1 MKKQNPFGL
10 LFISLLLLIFMTA
23 LTACGK
29 STPQPTTTPELI
41 LTEIAFQVSAG
52 LTQTAAAKPTFTVE
66 APLPPTEPIQQEAPT
81 LSIATLE
88 SSSQPTVQESPP
100 TEPVQAQPTSQ
111 SDCTYRAEL
120 YYESIKDGTMF
131 EENKTFTRVWDL
143 KNVGTCTW
151 PVGTYL
157 RFIGGDIMGADA
169 VQVIVNDKPIPPGGR
184 VRAESLLKVPNL
196 TAGVFQLP
204 VQGSWMLATP
214 DGHLFGLGP
223 DGKGYMWTKIIACY
237 KKGCKE

>member
-1 MKKQNPFGL
+1 MG
-10 LFISLLLLIFMTA
+10 LLLISM
-23 LTACGK
+23 LMVLSIVILSACGK
-29 STPQPTTTPELI
+29 STPQPTIMPETV

-52 LTQTAAAKPTFTVE
+52 LTQTAVAKPTPTIE
-66 APLPPTEPIQQEAPT
+66 TPPTPTEAIQQETPT

-88 SSSQPTVQESPP
+88 SSNQPAAQEPPP
-100 TEPVQAQPTSQ
+100 TEAIQAQPTSQ

-120 YYESIKDGTMF
+120 YYESIKDGTMI
-131 EENKTFTRVWDL
+131 EENKTFTRVWDF

-157 RFIGGDIMGADA
+157 RFIGGDIMGADS
-169 VQVIVNDKPIPPGGR
+169 VQIIVNEKPIPPGGR
-184 VRAESLLKVPNL
+184 VRAETLLKVPNL
-196 TAGVFQLP
+196 TAGVFTQP

-214 DGHLFGLGP
+214 DGHLFGLGA
-223 DGKGYMWTKIIACY
+223 DGKGYMWTKIVACY